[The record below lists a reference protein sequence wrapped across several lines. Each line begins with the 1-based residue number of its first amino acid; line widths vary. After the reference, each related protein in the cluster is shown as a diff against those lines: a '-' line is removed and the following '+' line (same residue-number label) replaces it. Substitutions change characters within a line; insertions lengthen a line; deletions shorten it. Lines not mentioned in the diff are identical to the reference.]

1 MELNPEIDLDVNI
14 HDLTKEFKDL
24 SLKLYRYYKHKALL
38 EASRD
43 LAKAVLKE
51 TRAEVYKELKS
62 NVAVKHTENS
72 LEAHIDSD
80 ARVMEAQRK
89 LIRATHDAETWVGAV
104 DSMKAKK
111 DCLIQLGSDRR
122 KEIG

>member
-1 MELNPEIDLDVNI
+1 MELNPELDLDVNI

-24 SLKLYRYYKHKALL
+24 SLKLYRYYKYKAQL
-38 EASRD
+38 EAARD

-62 NVAVKHTENS
+62 NTAVKHTENS
-72 LEAHIDSD
+72 LEAHQDSD
-80 ARVMEAQRK
+80 PRVMEAQRK
-89 LIRATHDAETWVGAV
+89 LIRTTHDAETWAGAV

-111 DCLIQLGSDRR
+111 DMLMQLGADA
-122 KEIG
+122 